1 MIVLWSRYA
10 AIFYIAIIALG
21 SLPML
26 TNGPLFKLIFI
37 ISLSLFFL
45 GLYDFSQK
53 KRPVLANFPI
63 IGRFRFI
70 FESIRPELRQYFWE
84 SDKDELPYSRNQRSM
99 VYQRSKSLLAARP
112 FGSDE
117 DQYADDFTWLNH
129 SITPTNISDDDFRV
143 NVGEGDES
151 YARVQSSVGLHTIL
165 VKVLYRNI
173 ISWVGEIQSGKYL
186 RAISVAGLQM
196 ANLIR

>member
-1 MIVLWSRYA
+1 MIVLWSRYSA
-10 AIFYIAIIALG
+10 LFYSAIIALG

-84 SDKDELPYSRNQRSM
+84 SDKDELPY
-99 VYQRSKSLLAARP
+99 
-112 FGSDE
+112 
-117 DQYADDFTWLNH
+117 
-129 SITPTNISDDDFRV
+129 
-143 NVGEGDES
+143 
-151 YARVQSSVGLHTIL
+151 
-165 VKVLYRNI
+165 
-173 ISWVGEIQSGKYL
+173 
-186 RAISVAGLQM
+186 
-196 ANLIR
+196 